1 MGHNPKNFVY
11 VIQVND
17 YTDDDEEHY
26 LLSESFLSRA
36 EARKCLAAEAHWWL
50 DHHKRLTVDYGD
62 LDESDD
68 EIVLAD
74 KAEPNYFAKIEI
86 LELELY
92 NTFNESEGINPN
104 S

>member
-17 YTDDDEEHY
+17 YTDDDEERY
-26 LLSESFLSRA
+26 LLPKSFLSRA
-36 EARKCLAAEAHWWL
+36 EARKCLAAESRWWL
-50 DHHKRLTVDYGD
+50 SHHKGLILDYGD

-68 EIVLAD
+68 ETILAD
-74 KAEPNYFAKIEI
+74 KAEPNYFVKIEI

-92 NTFNESEGINPN
+92 NTFNEAEGINPN